1 MTQQLDPQ
9 AWQRLKSLLAEGLSL
24 AVEERPGFMDRV
36 CDGDDVLRREL
47 ESLLA
52 ASDLSD
58 TPLDSHPSEQL
69 LDALGNT
76 SSPAW
81 VGRRVGAYRLVALIA
96 RGGMGEV
103 YRGERAD
110 GQYEQ
115 QVAVK
120 LVRESLDREFLRQ
133 RFDAE
138 RRILA
143 TLDHPNLAKM
153 LDAGV
158 ADDGTPYFV
167 MEFVD
172 GQPIDA
178 YCKSREL
185 GIDDRL
191 RLFRTVCQVVEY
203 AHRQGVVHRDLKPSN
218 ILVTAQGV
226 VKLVDFGIAKRI
238 GPAADPTVTATAQR
252 ALTPE
257 YASPEQV
264 RGDAATPASD
274 IYALGVVLY
283 RLLTQAS
290 PYGDTTGDNYALAR
304 AICDTE
310 PVPPSH
316 AHDAAG
322 QTLPR
327 PLRRQLQGDLDAVVM
342 MALRKQADR
351 RYPSAEALGDD
362 IFRHLDGLPVQ
373 ARRGALSYR
382 IGRLLLRHKAVTGA
396 VLFANVALV
405 VGIGVA
411 SYQAVQAQRQRER
424 AEHHAQSVRRLA
436 NSFMFEV
443 HDAISGLAGA
453 TPARKLLVQNAL
465 QYLEELSAESSGDPT
480 LQLELGTAYLKIGD
494 IQGQAFASNLG
505 DPDGALKSYARG
517 VALLEGLPGEAAQR
531 RLVNLYKRQASL
543 LAMRVES
550 AAAFAAASKAVAIA
564 QKLSD
569 AHPDDEADLM
579 LLATT
584 RGQYA
589 QAMQGPD
596 TMDGFMVESEKAA
609 ELLRRVLARNPDQR
623 EAQLFLSSH
632 YSQVGDRYLE
642 RDTTPE
648 TSKLAYDAFNAGV
661 TLLERALAAK
671 PDDLLLASRV
681 AAMSDDVGR
690 ALVRL
695 HKPAEARDR
704 HLKALAIW
712 DKLSGADPANARYRF
727 ERAHCLGQLGA
738 ALIATGDTAD
748 AKQRLQIAVD
758 LFDGLPD
765 GAKQDAYPRY
775 THAANLYHLGQA
787 LEAQGD
793 KPAAKRRYE
802 QGFEVL
808 EDVEKRFGTADGN
821 ISTQDVRTAIER
833 IASAR

>member
-1 MTQQLDPQ
+1 MTQTLDPQ
-9 AWQRLKSLLAEGLSL
+9 AWQRLKGLLADGLSL
-24 AVEERPGFMDRV
+24 AVEERPGFIDRV
-36 CDGDDVLRREL
+36 CEGDDGLRREL

-69 LDALGNT
+69 MDDLGQQPA
-76 SSPAW
+76 PAW
-81 VGRRVGAYRLVALIA
+81 VGRRLGAYRLVALIA

-120 LVRESLDREFLRQ
+120 LVRESLDGEFLRQ

-143 TLDHPNLAKM
+143 ALDHPNLAKM

-172 GQPIDA
+172 GQPIDV
-178 YCKSREL
+178 YCGSREL
-185 GIDDRL
+185 GIEGRL
-191 RLFRTVCQVVEY
+191 RLFRTVCQVVDY

-238 GPAADPTVTATAQR
+238 GPTHDDTVTATAQR

-264 RGDAATPASD
+264 RGEAATPASD

-283 RLLTQAS
+283 RLLTRVS
-290 PYGDTTGDNYALAR
+290 PYGDTTGSSYELAR

-310 PVPPSH
+310 PVPPSR
-316 AHDAAG
+316 ALDAAG

-382 IGRLLLRHKAVTGA
+382 VGRLLLRHKAVAGA
-396 VLFANVALV
+396 VLFANIALIA
-405 VGIGVA
+405 GTGVA
-411 SYQAVQAQRQRER
+411 SYQAVQARQQRER

-443 HDAISGLAGA
+443 HDAIVKLAGA
-453 TPARKLLVQNAL
+453 TPARQLLVQTAL
-465 QYLEELSAESSGDPT
+465 KYLEELSAESSGDPA
-480 LQLELGTAYLKIGD
+480 LRVELATAYRKIGD
-494 IQGQAFASNLG
+494 IQGQAFTSNLG

-517 VALLEGLPGEAAQR
+517 VALLEGMTDEPALRQ
-531 RLVNLYKRQASL
+531 LVSLYKSQASL

-550 AAAFAAASKAVAIA
+550 AAALAAATNAVAIA
-564 QKLSD
+564 QKLSA

-584 RGQYA
+584 LGQRA
-589 QAMQGPD
+589 QAMQGAD

-609 ELLRRVLARNPDQR
+609 ELLRRVLARNPNQR
-623 EAQLFLSSH
+623 QAQLYLSSH
-632 YSQVGDRYLE
+632 YSQLGDRYLE
-642 RDTTPE
+642 RDTTQE
-648 TSKLAYDAFNAGV
+648 TAKLAHDAFSQGV
-661 TLLERALAAK
+661 ALLESALAAK
-671 PDDLLLASRV
+671 PEDALLAARV

-690 ALVRL
+690 ALIRL
-695 HKPAEARDR
+695 NQPAEARAQ

-712 DKLSGADPANARYRF
+712 DRLSEADPTNVRYRF

-738 ALIATGDTAD
+738 ALLATGDAAQARD
-748 AKQRLQIAVD
+748 RLQTAVTV
-758 LFDGLPD
+758 FDSQPA
-765 GAKQDAYPRY
+765 GAKQDAYPLY
-775 THAANLYHLGQA
+775 THGANLYHLGQA
-787 LEAQGD
+787 LEALGA
-793 KPAAKRRYE
+793 KPEARRRYE
-802 QGFEVL
+802 QSFEVL
-808 EDVEKRFGTADGN
+808 GDVEKRFGTGAGN
-821 ISTQDVRTAIER
+821 ISTQEVRTAIER
-833 IASAR
+833 VASAR

>member
-1 MTQQLDPQ
+1 MTQSLDPQ
-9 AWQRLKSLLAEGLSL
+9 AWQRLKGLLAEGLSL
-24 AVEERPGFMDRV
+24 AVEERPGFIDRV
-36 CDGDDVLRREL
+36 CDGDDALRREL

-52 ASDLSD
+52 ANDLTN

-69 LDALGNT
+69 LDALGMPST
-76 SSPAW
+76 PVW
-81 VGRRVGAYRLVALIA
+81 IGRRLGDYRLVALIA

-120 LVRESLDREFLRQ
+120 LMRESLDQEFLRQ

-153 LDAGV
+153 LDAGL
-158 ADDGTPYFV
+158 ADDGSPYFV

-185 GIDDRL
+185 GIEDRL

-238 GPAADPTVTATAQR
+238 GPADDSAVTATAQR

-264 RGDAATPASD
+264 RGEAAKPASD

-290 PYGDTTGDNYALAR
+290 PYGDTTGDGYALAR

-310 PVPPSH
+310 PLPPSR
-316 AHDAAG
+316 ALDAAG
-322 QTLPR
+322 QMLSR
-327 PLRRQLQGDLDAVVM
+327 PLRRQLQGDLDSVVM
-342 MALRKQADR
+342 MALRKQADH
-351 RYPSAEALGDD
+351 RYASAEALGDD
-362 IFRHLDGLPVQ
+362 IFRHLDGLPVL
-373 ARRGALSYR
+373 ARRGAFSYR
-382 IGRLLLRHKAVTGA
+382 VGRLLLRHKAVAGA
-396 VLFANVALV
+396 VLFANIALV
-405 VGIGVA
+405 AGIGVA
-411 SYQAVQAQRQRER
+411 SYQAVQARQQRER

-443 HDAISGLAGA
+443 HDAIVKLAGA
-453 TPARKLLVQNAL
+453 TPARQLLVQNAL
-465 QYLEELSAESSGDPT
+465 KYLEELSAESSGDAT
-480 LQLELGTAYLKIGD
+480 LQLELGTAYYKIGN
-494 IQGQAFASNLG
+494 IQGQAFTSNLG
-505 DPDGALKSYARG
+505 DPDGALKSYAHG
-517 VALLEGLPGEAAQR
+517 VALLEGVPGEAAQR
-531 RLVNLYKRQASL
+531 QLLSLYKNQASL

-550 AAAFAAASKAVAIA
+550 ADALAAAGKAVAIA
-564 QKLSD
+564 QKLSA

-584 RGQYA
+584 HGQYA
-589 QAMQGPD
+589 QAMQGS
-596 TMDGFMVESEKAA
+596 TLESFKAESEKAA
-609 ELLRRVLARNPDQR
+609 TILRRVLERNPTQR
-623 EAQLFLSSH
+623 QAQLYLSSH
-632 YSQVGDRYLE
+632 YSQLGDRYLE
-642 RDTTPE
+642 LDATPE
-648 TSKLAYDAFNAGV
+648 TAKLAHDAFSQGV
-661 TLLERALAAK
+661 VLLESALAAK
-671 PDDLLLASRV
+671 PDDALLAARV
-681 AAMSDDVGR
+681 AGMNDDVGR
-690 ALVRL
+690 ALIRL
-695 HKPAEARDR
+695 QQPAEARAR

-712 DKLSGADPANARYRF
+712 DRLSDADPANARYKF
-727 ERAHCLGQLGA
+727 ERAHCLGLLGA
-738 ALIATGDTAD
+738 ALLATGDA
-748 AKQRLQIAVD
+748 AEARQRLQSALD
-758 LFDGLPD
+758 SFDSMPA
-765 GAKQDAYPRY
+765 GAKQDVYPIY
-775 THAANLYHLGQA
+775 THGANLYHLGQA
-787 LEAQGD
+787 LQALGD
-793 KPAAKRRYE
+793 KPAAKQRYE
-802 QGFEVL
+802 QSL
-808 EDVEKRFGTADGN
+808 ATLDDMEKRFGNAPGN